1 MNAKHSVQQMVAVS
15 LAFGLVLVGPLIVD
29 FMFDTYIELEIII
42 WFNLGLFVM
51 RRKNMDFPMPA
62 PDRVDI
68 PGGLR
73 VLWWAL
79 FWPRYV
85 FKN

>member
-1 MNAKHSVQQMVAVS
+1 MNAQHSVQQLVAVS
-15 LAFGLVLVGPLIVD
+15 LAFAIVLAGPLIVD
-29 FMFDTYIELEIII
+29 CLFDTCLELDTII

-51 RRKNMDFPMPA
+51 RRTSMAFPMPA

-68 PGGLR
+68 LGGLR
-73 VLWWAL
+73 VLWWAA

-85 FKN
+85 LKK